1 VIVGGRRI
9 HYGSIDPVMS
19 RHLLIEQG
27 LVDGSIEPKPAFL
40 VRNEALVEEL
50 ERLQSKLRRRDLL
63 VSDAV
68 RYEFY
73 DRRVPDDVYD
83 GATLNQWLKN
93 HPHALAMTEA
103 NLLRDEVDDRCKEE
117 FPDTLNIGRLELPL
131 NYQYEP
137 GAEQDGVTL
146 NVPLEALNQ
155 VTPEPLGWLVPG
167 RVEEKVVAL
176 IRALPKALRTQFVPA
191 PEAAK
196 QVVGM
201 LRFGEG
207 DIRASVAA
215 ALSQLGGVR
224 IPPDAFQEDRLPAE
238 LRMNVRVTDAEGG
251 LLVAGRDLAAIR
263 EQLGVQAAEVFS
275 QVDDPHWT
283 RDGLTDWDFDRL
295 PAELEL
301 ARGRLSVRAY
311 PALLDRGESVSLRLV
326 DSLQRAEQETR
337 LGLRRL
343 CVLAAGRELKSQ
355 IAWLPNL
362 AKIEACAATIPGFEL
377 RGQLIDLLAER
388 AMLAD
393 QPVPRTK
400 EEFGQLLAAGRERI
414 GWAVQEL
421 TSVVGPIFEGYRQ
434 ATLAVDQ
441 LCNSAGQT
449 KMPVLHLGTSGSTGG
464 RKKAVREPVSLLPAT
479 SRGNRSGAA
488 SPGSPRWQYAVDDI
502 RAQIARLMEPKEFS
516 QTPWDWLRRYPQ
528 YFRAICSRLE
538 NLPGNVPRDQQS
550 FEAFESRW
558 LLYQERAEHHQA
570 QGIVDPELIQFRWM
584 LEEYRISLFA
594 QKLGTAIPISPKR
607 LDQQWAKVQA

>member
-1 VIVGGRRI
+1 M
-9 HYGSIDPVMS
+9 D
-19 RHLLIEQG
+19 
-27 LVDGSIEPKPAFL
+27 
-40 VRNEALVEEL
+40 
-50 ERLQSKLRRRDLL
+50 
-63 VSDAV
+63 
-68 RYEFY
+68 
-73 DRRVPDDVYD
+73 
-83 GATLNQWLKN
+83 
-93 HPHALAMTEA
+93 
-103 NLLRDEVDDRCKEE
+103 
-117 FPDTLNIGRLELPL
+117 
-131 NYQYEP
+131 YQYEP

-176 IRALPKALRTQFVPA
+176 IRALPKTLRTQFVPA

-196 QVVGM
+196 RVVAM

-207 DIRASVAA
+207 DIRAAVAA
-215 ALSQLGGVR
+215 ILSQLGGVR
-224 IPPDAFQEDRLPAE
+224 IPPDAFQEDRLPVE
-238 LRMNVRVTDAEGG
+238 LRMNVRVTSAEGE

-275 QVDDPHWT
+275 QFDDPHWT

-301 ARGRLSVRAY
+301 VRGRLSVRAY

-326 DSLQRAEQETR
+326 DSRQRAEQETHF
-337 LGLRRL
+337 GLRRL

-355 IAWLPNL
+355 VAWLPNL
-362 AKIEACAATIPGFEL
+362 AKIEASAAAIPDFDF
-377 RGQLIDLLAER
+377 RRQLVDLLADR

-393 QPVPRTK
+393 QPVPRTE
-400 EEFGQLLAAGRERI
+400 EEFAKLLAAGRERI

-421 TSVVGPIFEGYRQ
+421 TSLVGPLFEGYRQ
-434 ATLAVDQ
+434 ASLTLDQ
-441 LCNSAGQT
+441 LGSLAGQT

-479 SRGNRSGAA
+479 SRGSRSGAA
-488 SPGSPRWQYAVDDI
+488 SPTSPRWQYAVDDI
-502 RAQIARLMEPKEFS
+502 RAQLARLMDSQSFS
-516 QTPWDWLRRYPQ
+516 RTPWDWLRRYPQ

-538 NLPGNVPRDQQS
+538 NLPGNVPRDQENY
-550 FEAFESRW
+550 EAFQSRW
-558 LLYQERAEHHQA
+558 SLYEERAERHRS

-607 LDQQWAKVQA
+607 LDQQWAKVQG